1 MMNVVLSGKLTLA
14 AAVAAVMMMARA
26 DGAVMYVDA
35 SCANPVAP
43 YDTPAT
49 ASTNIALAVAHART
63 NDGAFEI
70 RVKTGTYVETGF
82 VLDKSIQVV
91 GDTGNP
97 ADVTVSAEST
107 TTRAFTLSDD
117 GAAVKNLTIS
127 GRGHVENS
135 TTRFD
140 GGHVNMSA
148 GLVENCVITGSRP
161 AGTTYGA
168 NVYVTGG
175 RLLRCQV
182 LDASYNVNS
191 GYYSSY
197 GMGVYAIGGVVESCL
212 LKGNV
217 ANGASVFVR

>member
-14 AAVAAVMMMARA
+14 AAAVALVMSARA

-35 SCANPVAP
+35 NCANPVAP

-49 ASTNIALAVAHART
+49 ASTNIALAIAHARA

-82 VLDKSIQVV
+82 VLNKSIQVV

-97 ADVTVSAEST
+97 ADVTVSAESE